1 MERAKNEIVE
11 TSLYQPPSLT
21 PSRMLSVI
29 LDGFKVIIVP
39 TCLYSFPL
47 QALLSWFVSF
57 LKMSVCKS
65 YFRILGDM
73 AENILPKRLAEEE
86 LASTVMRLKW
96 GFDKKWKS
104 YKYSFFFQISLIM
117 VYHEGGFVFPVLA
130 SLFVTWKSWNKLYL
144 IRGDSLEKGSNQ

>member
-73 AENILPKRLAEEE
+73 AENILPKWLAEEE
-86 LASTVMRLKW
+86 LASTVMRLK
-96 GFDKKWKS
+96 
-104 YKYSFFFQISLIM
+104 
-117 VYHEGGFVFPVLA
+117 
-130 SLFVTWKSWNKLYL
+130 
-144 IRGDSLEKGSNQ
+144 